1 MHIIPHILKH
11 LSPLALEFIVMAEGA
26 YQFGADEEGADVE
39 FVGGGRHVF
48 PGGGVDVEVGGFF
61 HVGEGA

>member
-1 MHIIPHILKH
+1 
-11 LSPLALEFIVMAEGA
+11 MAEGA

-39 FVGGGRHVF
+39 FVGGDRHVF

-61 HVGEGA
+61 HVREGA